1 MNERLER
8 QLAVIRSGADE
19 LIGERGLVEKLAAGK
34 PLRVKL
40 GMDPTAPDLHFG
52 HTVVLEK
59 LRQFQEL
66 GHQVVFVVGDFTAG
80 IGDPSGKNAT
90 RPPLSHER
98 IRENA
103 KTYETQVF
111 KVLDPEKTE
120 IRCNSEWMG
129 RMSAADMVRLSG
141 KYTVA
146 RMLER
151 DDFHKRYAQ
160 GRAIAV
166 HEFLY
171 PLTQAYDSVALQADV
186 ELGGT
191 DQKFNL
197 LVGRDIQR
205 EYGQKAQTVLTM
217 PILEGLDGVNK
228 MSKSLGNYIG
238 VFEAPQEMFGKIM
251 SLSDELMW
259 RYFALLSLRSQAAI
273 AGLKQAVDAGK
284 NPRDVKFELA
294 RELVGR
300 FHDRNAAWKA
310 QEGFVAR
317 FAKNKIP
324 EDLEEMEMTAGE
336 GLAIAKLLERTGLV
350 KSASEGRRMIKQ
362 GAVRIDGEKINDKDF
377 RFDAGFNGVVAVGK
391 RRMARVRLK

>member
-1 MNERLER
+1 MNERLAQ
-8 QLAVIRSGADE
+8 QLKVIRSGAEE
-19 LIGERGLVEKLAAGK
+19 LIGESLLVEKLAAGK
-34 PLRVKL
+34 ALRVKL

-52 HTVVLEK
+52 HTVVLDK

-66 GHQVVFVVGDFTAG
+66 GHQVVFVIGDFTAS
-80 IGDPSGKNAT
+80 IGDPSGKSAT
-90 RPPLSHER
+90 RPPLSLEQ

-103 KTYETQVF
+103 KTYAAQVF

-120 IRCNSEWMG
+120 IRHNSEWMNG
-129 RMSAADMVRLSG
+129 MRAADMVRLSG

-151 DDFHKRYAQ
+151 DDFHKRYTE

-197 LVGRDIQR
+197 LVGRAIQR

-217 PILEGLDGVNK
+217 PILEGLDGVHK
-228 MSKSLGNYIG
+228 MSKSLGNAIA
-238 VFEAPQEMFGKIM
+238 VLDPPEEMFGKIM
-251 SLSDELMW
+251 SLSDALMW
-259 RYFALLSLRSQAAI
+259 RYFALLSRRSPQAI
-273 AGLKQAVDAGK
+273 AELKQAVTTGR

-300 FHDRNAAWKA
+300 FHDPHSARET
-310 QEGFVAR
+310 QEAFVSR
-317 FAKNKIP
+317 FAKNRIP
-324 EDLEEMEMTAGE
+324 EDLEAMEMVAGA
-336 GLAIAKLLERTGLV
+336 GLAIANLLKQTGLV
-350 KSASEGRRMIKQ
+350 KSTSEGIRMIEQ
-362 GAVRIDGEKINDKDF
+362 GAVKIDGEKIDDKDV
-377 RFDAGFNGVVAVGK
+377 RFDAGFNGVVSVGK
-391 RRMARVRLK
+391 RRMIRVRLK